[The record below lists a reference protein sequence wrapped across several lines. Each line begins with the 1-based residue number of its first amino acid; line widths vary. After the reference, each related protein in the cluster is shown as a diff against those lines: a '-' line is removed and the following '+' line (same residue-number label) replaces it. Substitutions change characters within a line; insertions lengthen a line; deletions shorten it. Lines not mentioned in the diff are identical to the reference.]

1 MSFFKD
7 VSNLVKHGGDVVTFS
22 QVEGRVT
29 FKGEPV
35 INAKITR
42 RVVDSEEK
50 NHDDFATTDS
60 NGVFSMPTLYG
71 KSDGP
76 MQEVYAWQY
85 IFVEFNNEQK
95 EVWFY
100 TKHEKEEH
108 GELDGIPINLECEL
122 TNSERVWE
130 GELGKRIIS
139 ICDLK
144 GFNGVNVMENMND
157 E

>member
-7 VSNLVKHGGDVVTFS
+7 VKNLIKHGGDVVTFS
-22 QVEGRVT
+22 KVEGRVT

-42 RVVDSEEK
+42 RVVDSDER
-50 NHDDFATTDS
+50 NHDDFATTD
-60 NGVFSMPTLYG
+60 NHGIFTMPTLYG

-85 IFVEFNNEQK
+85 IFIEFNNEQK
-95 EVWFY
+95 EIWFY

-108 GELDGIPINLECEL
+108 SELNGIPIRLVCEL
-122 TNSERVWE
+122 TNSERILE
-130 GELGKRIIS
+130 DELGRRIITT
-139 ICDLK
+139 CDLI
-144 GFNGVNVMENMND
+144 GFSGTNVANNH
-157 E
+157 